1 MFKPKSITKEGVERA
16 LQKVERYRLLNEPWA
31 AESICLDVLEVD
43 PENQQAIISLLLA
56 VTDQFG
62 IEGGGEV
69 TRAREFLPRIR
80 DEYQRAYYAGIICER
95 RGKSLLR
102 RHAPGT
108 GPVVY
113 DWLRQGMEWY
123 EKAAAIRP
131 PGNDDAVLRW
141 NTCARIIMRHE
152 LRPHEEEGMPTLLE

>member
-1 MFKPKSITKEGVERA
+1 MFKLKAITKDGVERA

-43 PENQQAIISLLLA
+43 ATNQQAVISLLLA

-62 IEGGGEV
+62 IEAGGDV
-69 TRAREFLPRIR
+69 ARARELLPRIT

-113 DWLRQGMEWY
+113 DWLRQAMDGY

-131 PGNDDAVLRW
+131 PGNDDALLRW
-141 NTCARIIMRHE
+141 NTCARIIMRHALE
-152 LRPHEEEGMPTLLE
+152 SAPEEEAPTLLE